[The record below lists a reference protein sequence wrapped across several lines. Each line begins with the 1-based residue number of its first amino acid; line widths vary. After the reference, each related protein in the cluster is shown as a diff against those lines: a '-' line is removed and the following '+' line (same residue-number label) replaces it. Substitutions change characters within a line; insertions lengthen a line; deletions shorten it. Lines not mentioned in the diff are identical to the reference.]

1 MAGKGLL
8 FPGQGSQFVGMGRDL
23 YEQSDR
29 VRALFDRAQAMIDY
43 PLLKVMFEG
52 PEERLRETQYTQPAI
67 FLHSIAVYEV
77 ERTSGKLKEEEVL
90 GCAGHS
96 LGEFTALVAAGVLSF
111 EDGFRLVVARAQAMQ
126 RACERVP
133 SGMTAVIGLDEHV
146 VETICAEVQGALGE
160 VLVPANYNAP
170 DQLVISGTIRALEE
184 AERRL
189 QAQGARRL
197 VRLNVHGAFHSPLM
211 EPAKEELARAIR
223 DVSFYPPK
231 YPVYQNVTGR
241 GVRDPEQ
248 LRQNLIEQI
257 VSPVRWR
264 HTIEQMQADGV
275 DAFIELGPGR
285 VLTGLVRR
293 ILRKR
298 G

>member
-1 MAGKGLL
+1 MSGIGLL
-8 FPGQGSQFVGMGRDL
+8 FPGQGAQFVGMGRDL
-23 YEQSDR
+23 YEQSGH
-29 VRALFDRAQAMIDY
+29 VRGLFDRAQAMVDY
-43 PLLKVMFEG
+43 PLLEVMFEG
-52 PEERLRETQYTQPAI
+52 PEDRLRETQYTQPAI

-77 ERTSGKLKEEEVL
+77 ERASGKLNEEEVL

-96 LGEFTALVAAGVLSF
+96 LGEFTALVASGVLSF
-111 EDGFRLVVARAQAMQ
+111 EDGFRLVVARARAMQ
-126 RACERVP
+126 RACEHVA
-133 SGMTAVIGLDEHV
+133 SGMTAVIGMDEQI
-146 VETICAEVQGALGE
+146 VEAVCAEVQGELGE

-189 QAQGARRL
+189 RDRGARRL

-211 EPAKEELARAIR
+211 EPAKEELARAIQ
-223 DVSFYPPK
+223 DVPFHPPK

-264 HTIEQMQADGV
+264 HTIEQMRADGV
-275 DAFIELGPGR
+275 DAFMELGPGR

-293 ILRKR
+293 ILRKH